1 MAAVVP
7 QICVVQRGLFGHEE
21 PRLNCRCPYDLDALG
36 HSGPKIKCPLVGAE
50 VVQDE
55 VDFAFFAEA
64 RQDAILLQEGQ
75 YNFASLFRTGNAEA
89 NPA

>member
-1 MAAVVP
+1 
-7 QICVVQRGLFGHEE
+7 
-21 PRLNCRCPYDLDALG
+21 
-36 HSGPKIKCPLVGAE
+36 VGAE

-64 RQDAILLQEGQ
+64 RQDVILLREGQ